1 MPLGCCPGMFM
12 RARAASERYA
22 TSETSNDDDDDDSD
36 ASLPGQH
43 RYLIPYD
50 NDDQRERVLDVL
62 ALHNRERGPF
72 CDESVRYADEHPY
85 EQLAVGAPLKH
96 VELVA
101 FKPGKAFR
109 SPHKGPALARA
120 VLLRQRGDRAAT
132 ATFLRWH
139 LLRAVPEAYVAGAH
153 AIDAYAYDERML
165 ARFADDG
172 TRVPDA
178 RIGLPPRRG
187 SSAEAEAFAV
197 VREAQW
203 TTRHWEPNLAY
214 EELLEGLGGAARRAR
229 LYEYNMYTWPPGIA
243 SYETATSGLV
253 VLNRTFGTHERAAAE
268 AFAAE
273 ANATAALLP
282 SDDEW

>member
-1 MPLGCCPGMFM
+1 MCRG
-12 RARAASERYA
+12 ARAAPERYA
-22 TSETSNDDDDDDSD
+22 TSETSDEEDDGGDSD

-43 RYLIPYD
+43 RYLVPYD
-50 NDDQRERVLDVL
+50 TDDQRERVLDVV
-62 ALHNRERGPF
+62 ARHNRERGPF
-72 CDESVRYADEHPY
+72 CDESVRYTDDHPY
-85 EQLAVGAPLKH
+85 EQLGVGAPLERAR
-96 VELVA
+96 VVA

-132 ATFLRWH
+132 ATYLRWH
-139 LLRAVPEAYVAGAH
+139 LLRAVPEAYADGAH
-153 AIDAYAYDERML
+153 AVDAYAYDERML

-172 TRVPDA
+172 ARVPDA

-187 SSAEAEAFAV
+187 GGAEAEAFAI

-214 EELLEGLGGAARRAR
+214 EELLEGLGGATRRAR
-229 LYEYNMYTWPPGIA
+229 LHEYNMHTWPPGIA

-253 VLNRTFGTHERAAAE
+253 VLDRTFGTHERAAAE

-273 ANATAALLP
+273 SNAMAALLP
-282 SDDEW
+282 SDDED